1 MRPITF
7 TITGVGS
14 QIVPLD
20 WQANPQNVAIQAVVG
35 TGTPTYEVDA
45 TLDNPYTTTPNWSV
59 LTAAIASAAQGN
71 ITKVLTPTT
80 TPGLPVTALRCNV
93 TVSATTV
100 TFTIVQSGGT
110 GAA

>member
-1 MRPITF
+1 MRPIVF

-20 WQANPQNVAIQAVVG
+20 WRANPANISITAVVG

-45 TLDNPYTTTPNWSV
+45 TIDNVYDSTITPNWGIF
-59 LTAAIASAAQGN
+59 TAPIPSAAQGN
-71 ITKVLTPTT
+71 KSATISGAPF
-80 TPGLPVTALRCNV
+80 TALRCNV

-100 TFTIVQSGGT
+100 TFTIVQTGGGT
-110 GAA
+110 E

>member
-1 MRPITF
+1 MRPIVF

-20 WQANPQNVAIQAVVG
+20 WRANPSNVTVSAVVG

-45 TLDNPYTTTPNWSV
+45 TNDNVFDSTITPNWANF
-59 LTAAIASAAQGN
+59 TAPIPSAAQAN
-71 ITKVLTPTT
+71 KNAVIANSAF
-80 TPGLPVTALRCNV
+80 TALRCNV

-100 TFTIVQSGGT
+100 TFTIVQSGGGT
-110 GAA
+110 Q